1 MSLNLSRSAI
11 VRLTVMVAGVGFATV
26 AAVNLWRDPALREG
40 AFVVQFA
47 LLVAATALSR
57 RFGVELPGRGF
68 ASFVMAVVLI
78 ALLLRGWEFA
88 VLVSFVATPIGDAL
102 LRRRRWYESLS
113 MGAHSGL
120 ATALVGLLY
129 AAMGGATGRGALSID
144 NLVPLVTVTI
154 LLPTVANATFY
165 LELALA
171 GALVHANRVLTLR
184 WEAVVTVAGTA
195 AALGWVALATS
206 GVQTGL
212 AVFFAALLLGGWFLL
227 YRIIQKA
234 VHADELEMVQGLAG
248 AVAAEVSIQRSFTR
262 IQEMTRHLVPWENMG
277 FARYHPARD
286 ELELVADTGTADA
299 LRFDASAGLTGDVVR
314 EGRPIVANAFTRANI
329 ILPDGERPGSE
340 VLIPLYQAD
349 QLVGIWSVRHSD
361 PTMYRE
367 GDAEILSLLAPQLAL
382 SLSLTGVLSPLA
394 NSSERTATYVRS
406 LTASSDA
413 IREAADTVARSAAQA
428 ETEAKR
434 ASTRV
439 AEGAKALVD
448 LAEGLDVAVRAATEA
463 QTASRSVS
471 QAAIDVRDAST
482 GAVDRLRDLTS
493 TIGRGSAE
501 VGRLREAAQEI
512 EQFTE
517 TIAGIANQ
525 TNLLALNATIEAA
538 RTGVQGKGFAVVAD
552 EVRKLAEQSAGAARS
567 MGRNAQETR
576 RVIDRAAHVLED
588 LGRQLEELVDTT
600 TQWGGQLGGIVT
612 SASRARETGE
622 RMVDVPRRNLEL
634 AEETRR
640 ILSDAQ
646 SAASRSAGEAAGVA
660 SAASDQLRAVEALAR
675 GAAELRS
682 LADQLSEGVRFMRA

>member
-1 MSLNLSRSAI
+1 MRPNLSRSAI
-11 VRLTVMVAGVGFATV
+11 VRLVIVMAGLGLATV
-26 AAVNLWRDPALREG
+26 GAANLSRDPVLREG
-40 AFVVQFA
+40 LFLVQFV

-68 ASFVMAVVLI
+68 ASFVMAVVLV

-88 VLVSFVATPIGDAL
+88 ALVAFIGTPIGDAL
-102 LRRRRWYESLS
+102 LRRRRWYEALG
-113 MGAHSGL
+113 MGAHSGV

-129 AAMGGATGRGALSID
+129 AAIDGATGRAALSLD
-144 NLVPLVTVTI
+144 NLVPLVALAI
-154 LLPTVANATFY
+154 LLPAVANGTFY

-171 GALVHANRVLTLR
+171 GALVHANRALTLR
-184 WEAVVTVAGTA
+184 WEVVVTLAGTL

-206 GVQTGL
+206 VVPTGPAAL
-212 AVFFAALLLGGWFLL
+212 LAALLLGGWLL
-227 YRIIQKA
+227 MYRIIQKA

-248 AVAAEVSIQRSFTR
+248 EVAAEVSIQRSFVR
-262 IQEMTRHLVPWENMG
+262 IQQMTRHLVPWENMG
-277 FARYHPARD
+277 FARYHPGRD
-286 ELELVADTGTADA
+286 ELELVADTGSAEA

-314 EGRPIVANAFTRANI
+314 GGKPIVANAFTRANI
-329 ILPDGERPGSE
+329 ILPEGERPGSE

-349 QLVGIWSVRHSD
+349 KLVGIWSVRHSD

-367 GDAEILSLLAPQLAL
+367 GDAELLSLLAPQLAL
-382 SLSLTGVLSPLA
+382 SLSLSGVLTPLA
-394 NSSERTATYVRS
+394 NSSERTATYVRD

-413 IREAADTVARSAAQA
+413 IRDAADTVARSAAQA
-428 ETEAKR
+428 EAEAKR
-434 ASTRV
+434 AASRV
-439 AEGAKALVD
+439 EEGAKALVD

-463 QTASRSVS
+463 QSASRAVS
-471 QAAIDVRDAST
+471 QAAIDVREASA
-482 GAVDRLRDLTS
+482 GAVDHLRELTT

-552 EVRKLAEQSAGAARS
+552 EVRKLAEQSAEAARK

-588 LGRQLEELVDTT
+588 LGRQLEELVATT

-622 RMVDVPRRNLEL
+622 RMVDVPRHNLEL
-634 AEETRR
+634 AEQTRR
-640 ILSDAQ
+640 VLSDAQ

-660 SAASDQLRAVEALAR
+660 SAATEQLRAVQALAR
-675 GAAELRS
+675 GAAELRN
-682 LADQLSEGVRFMRA
+682 LADQLAEGVRFMRA